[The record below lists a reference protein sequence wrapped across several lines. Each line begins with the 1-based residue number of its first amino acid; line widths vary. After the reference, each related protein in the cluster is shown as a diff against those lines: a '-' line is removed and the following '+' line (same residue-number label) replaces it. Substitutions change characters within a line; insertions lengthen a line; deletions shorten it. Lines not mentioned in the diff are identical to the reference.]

1 VPAEIRSLADDVIA
15 ITGATSGIGAAAAR
29 QLVAAGAKVALGARH
44 GDRLDAMVEELGAD
58 NAVAVVSDTRRPADN
73 QALVDAARA
82 RFGKLTGLVAN
93 AGIGAYGSILDHDDE
108 LLARMIETNYSG
120 TVWAIRA
127 AVPALLDAGGGDIV
141 IVASVAGLRGGADEA
156 VYAGTKF
163 AQVGLAGSLDRELR
177 PKGIRVTAICP
188 AGVSTEFA
196 MGTGRTPDMP
206 QLRDFLDAD
215 DVGFAITTVLQQP
228 RRLRTT
234 LWSLWSNGQSS

>member
-15 ITGATSGIGAAAAR
+15 ITGATSGIGAATAR
-29 QLVAAGAKVALGARH
+29 QLVEAGARVVLGARH
-44 GDRLDAMVEELGAD
+44 GDRLEAVARELGPD
-58 NAVAVVSDTRRPADN
+58 RAVAVVSDTRRPGDN
-73 QALVDAARA
+73 QALVDAAKA
-82 RFGKLTGLVAN
+82 HFGKLTGLVAN

-108 LLARMIETNYSG
+108 TVTRMIETNYSG
-120 TVWAIRA
+120 TVWAVRA
-127 AVPALLDAGGGDIV
+127 AVPALLEQGGGDIV

-156 VYAGTKF
+156 IYAGTKF

-188 AGVSTEFA
+188 AGVATEFA

-206 QLRDFLDAD
+206 DLASFLEAD
-215 DVGFAITTVLQQP
+215 DVAFAVTTTLRQP

-234 LWSLWSNGQSS
+234 LWSLWSNGQGS